1 MTSRV
6 LYLHGFASGPQSKK
20 AQYFRSQFAQIGIGL
35 EIPDLVEGDFEGL
48 TITGQLNV
56 IERAA
61 GGESISLIGSS
72 LGGYLAALFAA
83 RHPEISRVVL
93 LAPGFGFPRRWPE
106 RLGADAMA
114 EWRRTGFLPV
124 FHYGEKAERRV
135 GYQLIEDGSRYED
148 YPEVTQPCLIYH
160 GLRDDVVP
168 ASFSEIF
175 AASRPNVE
183 LHLED
188 SGHELIDVL
197 DSMWPRI
204 RDFLV

>member
-1 MTSRV
+1 MTGRV
-6 LYLHGFASGPQSKK
+6 LYLHGFASGSQSKK
-20 AQYFRSQFAQIGIGL
+20 AQYFRRQFAPLGIGL

-56 IERAA
+56 IGRLAA
-61 GGESISLIGSS
+61 GEAVSLIGSS
-72 LGGYLAALFAA
+72 LGGYLAALYAA
-83 RHPEISRVVL
+83 RHPETRRLVL

-106 RLGADAMA
+106 KLGAAAMA

-148 YPEVTQPCLIYH
+148 YPDVKQPCLIYH
-160 GLRDDVVP
+160 GLGDDVVP
-168 ASFSEIF
+168 AAVSKAF
-175 AASRPNVE
+175 ARARPNVE

-188 SGHELIDVL
+188 SDHELVSVL
-197 DSMWPRI
+197 EALWPRV
-204 RDFLV
+204 RDFLA

>member
-1 MTSRV
+1 MTGRV

-61 GGESISLIGSS
+61 GGERVSLIGSS

-83 RHPEISRVVL
+83 RYPETRRIAL

-106 RLGADAMA
+106 RLGAGAMA
-114 EWRRTGFLPV
+114 KWRRTGVLPV
-124 FHYGEKAERRV
+124 FHYGEKAERCV
-135 GYQLIEDGSRYED
+135 GYQLIEDGSKYED
-148 YPEVTQPCLIYH
+148 YPDVTQPCLIYH

-168 ASFSEIF
+168 ASLSKNF

-183 LHLED
+183 LHLVD
-188 SGHELIDVL
+188 SDHELIDVL
-197 DSMWPRI
+197 ESMWPRV
-204 RDFLV
+204 RDFLA